1 MNINTFIE
9 KITGSW
15 FSQRTTYNINQE
27 EVDNSKAN
35 LTINLL
41 DINTPEVKEK
51 IAQKSL
57 NIDNNVIVI
66 AEIWDTSPDWGKPN
80 KQGNSFILLSK
91 DEGDLTRGE
100 IWRFLSNNEV
110 LEGKYILA
118 EDESL
123 TLTIEKDDQYVE
135 ERIWFA
141 NDNLRLRNTVVK
153 NDGAVVQTCFY
164 SEIKKISAEKTN

>member
-1 MNINTFIE
+1 MNINTFID

-41 DINTPEVKEK
+41 DINAPEVKEK
-51 IAQKSL
+51 ISQKSL
-57 NIDNNVIVI
+57 NVDDNVIGI
-66 AEIWDTSPDWGKPN
+66 SEIWDTSPDWGKPK
-80 KQGNSFILLSK
+80 KQGQSFILLAK
-91 DEGDLTRGE
+91 NEDDLTKGDF
-100 IWRFLSNNEV
+100 WRFLSNNEV

-123 TLTIEKDDQYVE
+123 TLTIEKDDQYIE

-153 NDGAVVQTCFY
+153 NDGTVVQTCFY
-164 SEIKKISAEKTN
+164 SEIKKISAEKNS